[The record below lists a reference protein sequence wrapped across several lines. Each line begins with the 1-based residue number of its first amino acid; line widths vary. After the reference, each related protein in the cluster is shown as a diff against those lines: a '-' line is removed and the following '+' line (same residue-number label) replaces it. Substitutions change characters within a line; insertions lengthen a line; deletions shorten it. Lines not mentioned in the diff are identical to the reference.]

1 MNPLAAIWRYV
12 KSFLYLITGQIDKS
26 RRVLDSNP
34 NVMKAKFDDI
44 IKSKVDQIHTYK
56 QAVATLI
63 AQQEKKMAKVKSLTE
78 EVQKLENLKAG
89 ALAMAKQTVAKLQ
102 GEGKT
107 KEEVHAD
114 ADYKKCLTAYNDF
127 AATLTEKQD
136 HIKDLENDIGEYDG
150 SIANHKIN
158 LQQLQRDIEKLK
170 SEAADA
176 VADVITAK
184 EERDLSDMLNGISK
198 DGMAK
203 ELQDMR
209 DLRHEM
215 RAEARVSREMAGTD
229 SKAQEAQFLEYAR
242 SNTASDEFDSLLGMA
257 EGTEGA
263 ETVAGEPEEVEKTGS
278 DSILPE

>member
-1 MNPLAAIWRYV
+1 MNPLGAVWRYV

-26 RRVLDSNP
+26 RKALDSNP
-34 NVMKAKFDDI
+34 NVMRAKFDDI
-44 IKSKVDQIHTYK
+44 IKGKVEQIHTYK

-89 ALAMAKQTVAKLQ
+89 ALAMAKQAVAKLQ

-127 AATLTEKQD
+127 AATLEEKKD
-136 HIKDLENDIGEYDG
+136 HIKDLEGDIAEYDG

-158 LQQLQRDIEKLK
+158 LQQLQRDIQKLK

-229 SKAQEAQFLEYAR
+229 SKAQEAQFLDYAR
-242 SNTASDEFDSLLGMA
+242 SNTATDEFDALLGVA

-263 ETVAGEPEEVEKTGS
+263 ETAASEPEQVEKTSS

>member
-1 MNPLAAIWRYV
+1 MNPLGAIWRYV

-26 RRVLDSNP
+26 RRALDSNP

-63 AQQEKKMAKVKSLTE
+63 AQQEKKMAKVKALTQD
-78 EVQKLENLKAG
+78 VRKLENLKAG

-102 GEGKT
+102 GEGKP
-107 KEEVHAD
+107 KEELHAD
-114 ADYKKCLTAYNDF
+114 PAYKKCLTAYNDF
-127 AATLTEKQD
+127 AATLLEKQD
-136 HIKDLENDIGEYDG
+136 HIKDLEGDIGEYDG

-176 VADVITAK
+176 VADVITSK
-184 EERDLSDMLNGISK
+184 EERDLADMLNGISK
-198 DGMAK
+198 DGMGK
-203 ELQDMR
+203 ELQNMR

-215 RAEARVSREMAGTD
+215 RAEARVSREMAGTE
-229 SKAQEAQFLEYAR
+229 SKVQEAEFLEYAR
-242 SNTASDEFDSLLGMA
+242 SNTGTDVFDSLLGMA

-263 ETVAGEPEEVEKTGS
+263 ETAASEPEQLEKTSS

>member
-1 MNPLAAIWRYV
+1 MNPLGAIWRYV

-34 NVMKAKFDDI
+34 NVMRAKFDDI
-44 IKSKVDQIHTYK
+44 IKGKVEQIHTYK

-78 EVQKLENLKAG
+78 EVKKLENLKAG
-89 ALAMAKQTVAKLQ
+89 ALAMARKSVAKLE

-107 KEEVHAD
+107 KEQIHAD
-114 ADYKKCLTAYNDF
+114 PEYKKCLTAYNDF

-136 HIKDLENDIGEYDG
+136 HIKDLEGDVSEYDG

-242 SNTASDEFDSLLGMA
+242 STTATDEFDALLGMA
-257 EGTEGA
+257 EGSEA
-263 ETVAGEPEEVEKTGS
+263 AQAAPSEPKETEKTGS

>member
-1 MNPLAAIWRYV
+1 MNPLGAIWRYV

-26 RRVLDSNP
+26 RRALDSNP

-63 AQQEKKMAKVKSLTE
+63 AQQEKKMAKVKALTQD
-78 EVQKLENLKAG
+78 VRKLENLKAG

-114 ADYKKCLTAYNDF
+114 PEYKKCLTAYNDF
-127 AATLTEKQD
+127 AATLIEKQD
-136 HIKDLENDIGEYDG
+136 HIKDLEGDIGEYDG

-176 VADVITAK
+176 VADVITSK
-184 EERDLSDMLNGISK
+184 EERDLADMLNGISK
-198 DGMAK
+198 DGMGK

-215 RAEARVSREMAGTD
+215 RAEARVSREMAGTE
-229 SKAQEAQFLEYAR
+229 SKVQEAEFLEYAR
-242 SNTASDEFDSLLGMA
+242 SNTGTDVFDSLLGMA
-257 EGTEGA
+257 EGTEGS
-263 ETVAGEPEEVEKTGS
+263 ETAASEPEQLEKTSS

>member
-1 MNPLAAIWRYV
+1 MFGAIGRWFKAVWY
-12 KSFLYLITGQIDKS
+12 KLTGAMDQA
-26 RRVLDSNP
+26 RRGLDTDP
-34 NVMKAKFDDI
+34 HVMRAKFDEI
-44 IKSKVDQIHTYK
+44 IKGKVNQIHTYK

-63 AQQEKKMAKVKSLTE
+63 AQQEKKMAKVKALTQD
-78 EVQKLENLKAG
+78 VRKLENLKAG
-89 ALAMAKQTVAKLQ
+89 ALAMAKQAVAKLQ

-107 KEEVHAD
+107 NEVVHAD
-114 ADYKKCLTAYNDF
+114 PNYKKCLTAYNDF

-136 HIKDLENDIGEYDG
+136 HIKDLEGDIGEYDG

-176 VADVITAK
+176 VADVITSK
-184 EERDLSDMLNGISK
+184 EETELADMINGISK

-203 ELQDMR
+203 ELQNLR
-209 DLRHEM
+209 DLRHEV
-215 RAEARVSREMAGTD
+215 RAEARISREMAGTD
-229 SKAQEAQFLEYAR
+229 TKVQEAEFLEYAR
-242 SNTASDEFDSLLGMA
+242 SNTATDEFDALLGMA

-263 ETVAGEPEEVEKTGS
+263 ETAASEPERLEKTSS

>member
-1 MNPLAAIWRYV
+1 MNPLGAIWRYV

-26 RRVLDSNP
+26 RRALDSNP

-63 AQQEKKMAKVKSLTE
+63 AQQEKKMAKVKALTQD
-78 EVQKLENLKAG
+78 VRKLENLKAG

-114 ADYKKCLTAYNDF
+114 PEYKKCLTAYNDF
-127 AATLTEKQD
+127 AATLIEKQD
-136 HIKDLENDIGEYDG
+136 HIKDLEGDIGEYDG

-176 VADVITAK
+176 VADVITSK
-184 EERDLSDMLNGISK
+184 EERDLADMLNGISK
-198 DGMAK
+198 DGMGK

-215 RAEARVSREMAGTD
+215 RAEARVSREMAGTET
-229 SKAQEAQFLEYAR
+229 KVQEAEFLEYAR
-242 SNTASDEFDSLLGMA
+242 SNTGTDVFDSLLGMA

-263 ETVAGEPEEVEKTGS
+263 ETAASEPEQLEKTSS

>member
-1 MNPLAAIWRYV
+1 MFGAIGRWFKAVWY
-12 KSFLYLITGQIDKS
+12 KITGQIDQA
-26 RRVLDSNP
+26 RRGLDTDP
-34 NVMKAKFDDI
+34 HVMRAKFDDI
-44 IKSKVDQIHTYK
+44 IKGKVNQIHTYK

-78 EVQKLENLKAG
+78 AVQKLENLKAG
-89 ALAMAKQTVAKLQ
+89 ALAMAKQAVAKLQ

-107 KEEVHAD
+107 KEELHAD
-114 ADYKKCLTAYNDF
+114 PDYKKCLTAYNDF

-176 VADVITAK
+176 VADVITSK
-184 EERDLSDMLNGISK
+184 EETELADMINGISK

-203 ELQDMR
+203 ELQNMR

-229 SKAQEAQFLEYAR
+229 SKVQEAEFLEYAR
-242 SNTASDEFDSLLGMA
+242 SNTATDEFDSLLGVA

-263 ETVAGEPEEVEKTGS
+263 ETAASEPEQLEKTSS

>member
-1 MNPLAAIWRYV
+1 MFGAIGRWFKAVWY
-12 KSFLYLITGQIDKS
+12 KLTGAMDQA
-26 RRVLDSNP
+26 RRGLDTDP
-34 NVMKAKFDDI
+34 HVMRAKFDEI
-44 IKSKVDQIHTYK
+44 IKGKVNQIHTYK

-63 AQQEKKMAKVKSLTE
+63 AQQEKKMAKVKSLTNE
-78 EVQKLENLKAG
+78 MQKLENLKAG
-89 ALAMAKQTVAKLQ
+89 ALAMAKQAVAKLQ

-107 KEEVHAD
+107 NEVVHAD
-114 ADYKKCLTAYNDF
+114 PNYKKCLTAYNDF

-136 HIKDLENDIGEYDG
+136 HIKDLEGDIGEYDG

-176 VADVITAK
+176 VADVITSK
-184 EERDLSDMLNGISK
+184 EETELADMINGISK
-198 DGMAK
+198 DGMGK
-203 ELQDMR
+203 ELQNLR

-215 RAEARVSREMAGTD
+215 RAEARISREMAGTD
-229 SKAQEAQFLEYAR
+229 TKVQEAEFLEYAR
-242 SNTASDEFDSLLGMA
+242 SNTATDEFDALLGMA

-263 ETVAGEPEEVEKTGS
+263 ETAASEPKQLEKTSS

>member
-44 IKSKVDQIHTYK
+44 IKGKVDQIHTYK

-107 KEEVHAD
+107 KEELHAD
-114 ADYKKCLTAYNDF
+114 GDYKKCLTAYNDF

-229 SKAQEAQFLEYAR
+229 SKQQEAQFLEYAR

-263 ETVAGEPEEVEKTGS
+263 ETSTSKPEEVEKTGS
-278 DSILPE
+278 DGILPE

>member
-1 MNPLAAIWRYV
+1 MFGAIGRWFKAVWY
-12 KSFLYLITGQIDKS
+12 KLTGAMDQA
-26 RRVLDSNP
+26 RRGLDTDP
-34 NVMKAKFDDI
+34 HVMRAKFDEI
-44 IKSKVDQIHTYK
+44 IKDKVNQIHTYK

-63 AQQEKKMAKVKSLTE
+63 AQQEKKMAKVKSLTN

-89 ALAMAKQTVAKLQ
+89 ALAMAKQAVAKLQ

-107 KEEVHAD
+107 NEVVHAD
-114 ADYKKCLTAYNDF
+114 PNYKKCLTAYNDF

-136 HIKDLENDIGEYDG
+136 HIKDLEGDIGEYDG

-176 VADVITAK
+176 VADVITSK
-184 EERDLSDMLNGISK
+184 EETELADMINGISK

-203 ELQDMR
+203 ELQNLR

-215 RAEARVSREMAGTD
+215 RAEARISREMAGTD
-229 SKAQEAQFLEYAR
+229 TKVQEAEFLEYAR
-242 SNTASDEFDSLLGMA
+242 SNTATDEFDALLGMA

-263 ETVAGEPEEVEKTGS
+263 ETAASEPEQLEKTSS

>member
-1 MNPLAAIWRYV
+1 MNPLGAIWRYV

-26 RRVLDSNP
+26 RRALDSNP

-63 AQQEKKMAKVKSLTE
+63 AQQEKKMAKVKALTQD
-78 EVQKLENLKAG
+78 VRKLENLKAG

-114 ADYKKCLTAYNDF
+114 PEYKKCLTAYNDF
-127 AATLTEKQD
+127 AATLIEKQD
-136 HIKDLENDIGEYDG
+136 HIKDLEGDIGEYDG

-176 VADVITAK
+176 VADVITSK
-184 EERDLSDMLNGISK
+184 EERDLADMLNGISK
-198 DGMAK
+198 DGMGK
-203 ELQDMR
+203 ELEDMR
-209 DLRHEM
+209 NLRHEM
-215 RAEARVSREMAGTD
+215 RAEARVSREMAGTE
-229 SKAQEAQFLEYAR
+229 SKVQEAKFLEYAR
-242 SNTASDEFDSLLGMA
+242 SNTGTDVFDSLLGMA

-263 ETVAGEPEEVEKTGS
+263 ETAASEPEQLEKTSS

>member
-44 IKSKVDQIHTYK
+44 IKGKVDQIHTYK

-107 KEEVHAD
+107 KEEVHAN

-229 SKAQEAQFLEYAR
+229 SKQQEAQFLEYAR

-257 EGTEGA
+257 EGKEGA
-263 ETVAGEPEEVEKTGS
+263 ETSASEPEEVEKTRS

>member
-1 MNPLAAIWRYV
+1 MNPLGAIWRYV

-26 RRVLDSNP
+26 RRALDSNP
-34 NVMKAKFDDI
+34 NVMKAKFNDI

-63 AQQEKKMAKVKSLTE
+63 AQQEKKMAKVKALTQD
-78 EVQKLENLKAG
+78 VRKLENLKAG

-114 ADYKKCLTAYNDF
+114 PEYKKCLTAYNDF
-127 AATLTEKQD
+127 AATLIEKQD
-136 HIKDLENDIGEYDG
+136 HIKDLEGDIGEYDG

-176 VADVITAK
+176 VADVITSK
-184 EERDLSDMLNGISK
+184 EETELADMINGISK
-198 DGMAK
+198 DGMGK
-203 ELQDMR
+203 ELQNLR

-215 RAEARVSREMAGTD
+215 RAEARISREMAGTD
-229 SKAQEAQFLEYAR
+229 TKVQEAEFLEYAR
-242 SNTASDEFDSLLGMA
+242 SNTATDEFDALLGMA
-257 EGTEGA
+257 EGTESA
-263 ETVAGEPEEVEKTGS
+263 ETAASEPEQLEKTSS

>member
-1 MNPLAAIWRYV
+1 MFGAIGRWFKAVWY
-12 KSFLYLITGQIDKS
+12 KLTGAMDQA
-26 RRVLDSNP
+26 RRGLDTDP
-34 NVMKAKFDDI
+34 HVMRAKFDEI
-44 IKSKVDQIHTYK
+44 IKGKVNQIHTYK

-63 AQQEKKMAKVKSLTE
+63 AQQEKKMAKVKSLTN

-89 ALAMAKQTVAKLQ
+89 ALAMAKQAVAKLQ

-107 KEEVHAD
+107 NEVVHAD
-114 ADYKKCLTAYNDF
+114 PNYKKCLTAYNDF

-136 HIKDLENDIGEYDG
+136 HIKDLEGDIGEYDG

-176 VADVITAK
+176 VADVITSK
-184 EERDLSDMLNGISK
+184 EETELADMINGISK
-198 DGMAK
+198 DGMGK
-203 ELQDMR
+203 ELQNLR

-215 RAEARVSREMAGTD
+215 RAEARISREMAGTD
-229 SKAQEAQFLEYAR
+229 TKVQEAEFLEYAR
-242 SNTASDEFDSLLGMA
+242 SNTATDEFDALLGMA
-257 EGTEGA
+257 EETEGA
-263 ETVAGEPEEVEKTGS
+263 ETAASEPEQLEKTSS

>member
-1 MNPLAAIWRYV
+1 MFGAIGRWFKAVWY
-12 KSFLYLITGQIDKS
+12 KLTGAMDQA
-26 RRVLDSNP
+26 RRGLDTDP
-34 NVMKAKFDDI
+34 HVMRAKFDEI
-44 IKSKVDQIHTYK
+44 IKDKVNQIHTYK

-63 AQQEKKMAKVKSLTE
+63 AQQEKKMAKVKSLTN

-89 ALAMAKQTVAKLQ
+89 ALAMAKQAVAKLQ

-107 KEEVHAD
+107 NEVVHAD
-114 ADYKKCLTAYNDF
+114 PNYKKCLTAYNDF

-136 HIKDLENDIGEYDG
+136 HIKDLEGDIGEYDG

-176 VADVITAK
+176 VADVITSK
-184 EERDLSDMLNGISK
+184 EETELADMINGISK
-198 DGMAK
+198 DGMGK
-203 ELQDMR
+203 ELENLR

-215 RAEARVSREMAGTD
+215 RAEARISREMAGTD
-229 SKAQEAQFLEYAR
+229 TKVQEAEFLEYAR
-242 SNTASDEFDSLLGMA
+242 SNTATDEFDALLGMA
-257 EGTEGA
+257 EGTESA
-263 ETVAGEPEEVEKTGS
+263 ETAASEPEQLEKTSS

>member
-1 MNPLAAIWRYV
+1 MFGAIGRWFKAVWY
-12 KSFLYLITGQIDKS
+12 KITGQIDQA
-26 RRVLDSNP
+26 RRGLDTDP
-34 NVMKAKFDDI
+34 HVMRAKFDDI
-44 IKSKVDQIHTYK
+44 IKGKVNQIHTYK

-78 EVQKLENLKAG
+78 EVRKLENLKAG
-89 ALAMAKQTVAKLQ
+89 ALAMAKQAVAKLQ

-107 KEEVHAD
+107 KEELHAD
-114 ADYKKCLTAYNDF
+114 PDYKKCLTAYNDF

-176 VADVITAK
+176 VADVITSK
-184 EERDLSDMLNGISK
+184 EETELADMINGISK

-203 ELQDMR
+203 ELQNMR

-242 SNTASDEFDSLLGMA
+242 SNTASDEFDTLLGMA

-263 ETVAGEPEEVEKTGS
+263 ETAASEPEQLEKTSS
-278 DSILPE
+278 DSVLPE

>member
-1 MNPLAAIWRYV
+1 MNPLGAIWRYV

-26 RRVLDSNP
+26 RRALDSNP

-63 AQQEKKMAKVKSLTE
+63 AQQEKKMAKVKALTQD
-78 EVQKLENLKAG
+78 VRKLENLKAG

-114 ADYKKCLTAYNDF
+114 PEYKKCLTAYNDF

-136 HIKDLENDIGEYDG
+136 HIKDLEGDIGEYDG

-176 VADVITAK
+176 VADVITSK
-184 EERDLSDMLNGISK
+184 EERDLADMLNGISK
-198 DGMAK
+198 DGMGK
-203 ELQDMR
+203 ELEDMR
-209 DLRHEM
+209 NLRHEM
-215 RAEARVSREMAGTD
+215 RAEARVSREMAGTGT
-229 SKAQEAQFLEYAR
+229 KVQEAEFLEYAR
-242 SNTASDEFDSLLGMA
+242 SNTGTDVFDSLLGMA

-263 ETVAGEPEEVEKTGS
+263 ETAASEPEQLEKTSS

>member
-1 MNPLAAIWRYV
+1 MFGAIGRWFKAVWY
-12 KSFLYLITGQIDKS
+12 KLTGAMDQA
-26 RRVLDSNP
+26 RRGLDTDP
-34 NVMKAKFDDI
+34 HVMRAKFDEI
-44 IKSKVDQIHTYK
+44 IKGKVNQIHTYK

-63 AQQEKKMAKVKSLTE
+63 AQQEKKMAKVKSLTN

-89 ALAMAKQTVAKLQ
+89 ALAMAKQAVAKLQ

-107 KEEVHAD
+107 NEVVHAD
-114 ADYKKCLTAYNDF
+114 PNYKKCLTAYNDF

-136 HIKDLENDIGEYDG
+136 HIKDLEGDIGEYDG

-176 VADVITAK
+176 VADVITSK
-184 EERDLSDMLNGISK
+184 EETELADMINGISK

-203 ELQDMR
+203 ELQNLR
-209 DLRHEM
+209 DLRHEV
-215 RAEARVSREMAGTD
+215 RAEARISREMAGTD
-229 SKAQEAQFLEYAR
+229 TKVQEAEFLEYAR
-242 SNTASDEFDSLLGMA
+242 SNTATDEFDALLGMA

-263 ETVAGEPEEVEKTGS
+263 ETAASEPEQVEKTSS

>member
-1 MNPLAAIWRYV
+1 MFGAIGRWFKAVWY
-12 KSFLYLITGQIDKS
+12 KLTGAMDQA
-26 RRVLDSNP
+26 RRGLDTDP
-34 NVMKAKFDDI
+34 HVMRAKFDEI
-44 IKSKVDQIHTYK
+44 IKGKVNQIHTYK

-63 AQQEKKMAKVKSLTE
+63 AQQEKKMAKVKSLTN

-89 ALAMAKQTVAKLQ
+89 ALAMAKQAVAKLQ

-107 KEEVHAD
+107 NEVVHAD
-114 ADYKKCLTAYNDF
+114 PNYKKCLTAYNDF

-136 HIKDLENDIGEYDG
+136 HIKDLEGDIGEYDG

-176 VADVITAK
+176 VADVITSK
-184 EERDLSDMLNGISK
+184 EETELADMINGISK

-203 ELQDMR
+203 ELQNLR

-215 RAEARVSREMAGTD
+215 RAEARISREMAGTD
-229 SKAQEAQFLEYAR
+229 TKVQEAEFLEYAR
-242 SNTASDEFDSLLGMA
+242 SNTATDEFDALLGMA

-263 ETVAGEPEEVEKTGS
+263 ETAASEPEQLKKTSS
-278 DSILPE
+278 DSVLPE

>member
-1 MNPLAAIWRYV
+1 MFGALGRWFKAVWY
-12 KSFLYLITGQIDKS
+12 KMTGQIDQA
-26 RRVLDSNP
+26 RRGLDSDP
-34 NVMKAKFDDI
+34 HVMRATFDNI
-44 IKSKVDQIHTYK
+44 IKGKVNQIHTYK

-63 AQQEKKMAKVKSLTE
+63 AQQEKKLAKVKTLTD
-78 EVQKLENLKAG
+78 EVKKLENLKAG

-102 GEGKT
+102 GEGQA
-107 KEEVHAD
+107 KEQIHTD

-136 HIKDLENDIGEYDG
+136 HIKDLEGDIGEYDG
-150 SIANHKIN
+150 SIANHKVN

-170 SEAADA
+170 SEAADS

-184 EERDLSDMLNGISK
+184 EERDLADMINGISK

-203 ELQDMR
+203 ELQNMR
-209 DLRHEM
+209 DIRQEM
-215 RAEARVSREMAGTD
+215 RAEARVSKEMAGTD

-242 SNTASDEFDSLLGMA
+242 SNTATDEFDSLLGVA

-263 ETVAGEPEEVEKTGS
+263 ETAASEPKQLEKTSS

>member
-1 MNPLAAIWRYV
+1 MNPLGAIWRYV

-26 RRVLDSNP
+26 RRALDSNP
-34 NVMKAKFDDI
+34 NVMKAKFNDI

-63 AQQEKKMAKVKSLTE
+63 AQQEKKMAKVKALTQD
-78 EVQKLENLKAG
+78 VRKLENLKAG

-114 ADYKKCLTAYNDF
+114 PEYKKCLTAYNDF
-127 AATLTEKQD
+127 AATLIEKQD
-136 HIKDLENDIGEYDG
+136 HIKDLEGDIGEYDG

-176 VADVITAK
+176 VADVITSK
-184 EERDLSDMLNGISK
+184 EERDLADMLNGISK
-198 DGMAK
+198 DGMGK
-203 ELQDMR
+203 ELEDMR
-209 DLRHEM
+209 NLRHEM
-215 RAEARVSREMAGTD
+215 RAEARVSREMAGTGT
-229 SKAQEAQFLEYAR
+229 KVQEAEFLEYAR
-242 SNTASDEFDSLLGMA
+242 SNTGTDVFDSLLGMA

-263 ETVAGEPEEVEKTGS
+263 ETAASEPEQLEKTSS

>member
-44 IKSKVDQIHTYK
+44 IKAKVDQIHTYK

-114 ADYKKCLTAYNDF
+114 
-127 AATLTEKQD
+127 
-136 HIKDLENDIGEYDG
+136 
-150 SIANHKIN
+150 
-158 LQQLQRDIEKLK
+158 
-170 SEAADA
+170 
-176 VADVITAK
+176 
-184 EERDLSDMLNGISK
+184 
-198 DGMAK
+198 
-203 ELQDMR
+203 
-209 DLRHEM
+209 
-215 RAEARVSREMAGTD
+215 
-229 SKAQEAQFLEYAR
+229 
-242 SNTASDEFDSLLGMA
+242 
-257 EGTEGA
+257 
-263 ETVAGEPEEVEKTGS
+263 PE
-278 DSILPE
+278 

>member
-1 MNPLAAIWRYV
+1 MFGAIGRWFKAVWY
-12 KSFLYLITGQIDKS
+12 KITGQIDQA
-26 RRVLDSNP
+26 RRGLDTDP
-34 NVMKAKFDDI
+34 HVMRAKFDEI
-44 IKSKVDQIHTYK
+44 IKDKVNQIHTYK

-63 AQQEKKMAKVKSLTE
+63 AQQEKKMAKVKALTQD
-78 EVQKLENLKAG
+78 VRKLENLKAG

-114 ADYKKCLTAYNDF
+114 PEYKKCLTAYNDF
-127 AATLTEKQD
+127 AATLIEKQD
-136 HIKDLENDIGEYDG
+136 HIKDLEGDIGEYDG

-176 VADVITAK
+176 VADVITSK
-184 EERDLSDMLNGISK
+184 EERDLADMLNGISK
-198 DGMAK
+198 DGMGK

-215 RAEARVSREMAGTD
+215 RAEARVSREMAGTE
-229 SKAQEAQFLEYAR
+229 SKVQEAEFLEYAR
-242 SNTASDEFDSLLGMA
+242 SNTGTDVFDSLLGMA

-263 ETVAGEPEEVEKTGS
+263 ETAASEPEQLEKTSS
-278 DSILPE
+278 DSVLPE

>member
-1 MNPLAAIWRYV
+1 MFGAIGRWFKAVWY
-12 KSFLYLITGQIDKS
+12 KLTGAMDQA
-26 RRVLDSNP
+26 RRGLDTDP
-34 NVMKAKFDDI
+34 HVMRAKFDEI
-44 IKSKVDQIHTYK
+44 IKDKVNQIHTYK

-63 AQQEKKMAKVKSLTE
+63 AQQEKKMAKVKSLTN

-89 ALAMAKQTVAKLQ
+89 ALAMAKQAVAKLQ

-107 KEEVHAD
+107 NEVVHAD
-114 ADYKKCLTAYNDF
+114 PNYKKCLTAYNDF

-136 HIKDLENDIGEYDG
+136 HIKDLEGDIGEYDD

-176 VADVITAK
+176 VADVITSK
-184 EERDLSDMLNGISK
+184 EETELADMINGISK
-198 DGMAK
+198 DGMGK
-203 ELQDMR
+203 ELENLR

-215 RAEARVSREMAGTD
+215 RAEARISREMAGTD
-229 SKAQEAQFLEYAR
+229 TKVQEAEFLEYAR
-242 SNTASDEFDSLLGMA
+242 SNTATDEFDALLGMA

-263 ETVAGEPEEVEKTGS
+263 ETAASEPERLEKTSS

>member
-1 MNPLAAIWRYV
+1 MFGAIGRWFKAVWY
-12 KSFLYLITGQIDKS
+12 KITGQIDQA
-26 RRVLDSNP
+26 RRGLDTDP
-34 NVMKAKFDDI
+34 HVMRAKFDGI
-44 IKSKVDQIHTYK
+44 IKGKVNQIHTYK

-89 ALAMAKQTVAKLQ
+89 ALAMAKQAVAKLQ

-107 KEEVHAD
+107 KEELHAD
-114 ADYKKCLTAYNDF
+114 PDYKKCLTAYNDF

-136 HIKDLENDIGEYDG
+136 HIKDLENDIGEYDA

-176 VADVITAK
+176 VADVITSK
-184 EERDLSDMLNGISK
+184 EETELADMINGISK
-198 DGMAK
+198 DGMGK
-203 ELQDMR
+203 ELQNMR

-229 SKAQEAQFLEYAR
+229 SKVQEAEFLQYAR
-242 SNTASDEFDSLLGMA
+242 SNTATDEFDLLLGVA
-257 EGTEGA
+257 EGKEGA
-263 ETVAGEPEEVEKTGS
+263 ETAAGEPEQLKKTSS

>member
-1 MNPLAAIWRYV
+1 MNPLGAIWRYV

-26 RRVLDSNP
+26 RRALDSNP
-34 NVMKAKFDDI
+34 NVMKAKFNDI

-63 AQQEKKMAKVKSLTE
+63 AQQEKKMAKVKALTQD
-78 EVQKLENLKAG
+78 VRKLENLKAG

-114 ADYKKCLTAYNDF
+114 PEYKKCLTAYNDF
-127 AATLTEKQD
+127 AATLIEKQD
-136 HIKDLENDIGEYDG
+136 HIKDLEGDIGEYDG

-176 VADVITAK
+176 VADVITSK
-184 EERDLSDMLNGISK
+184 EERDLADMLNGISK
-198 DGMAK
+198 DGMGK
-203 ELQDMR
+203 ELQNMR

-215 RAEARVSREMAGTD
+215 RAEARLSREMAGTE
-229 SKAQEAQFLEYAR
+229 SKVQEAKFLEYAR
-242 SNTASDEFDSLLGMA
+242 SNTGTDVFDSLLGMV

-263 ETVAGEPEEVEKTGS
+263 ETAAIEPEQLEKTSS

>member
-1 MNPLAAIWRYV
+1 MFGAIGRWFKAVWY
-12 KSFLYLITGQIDKS
+12 KLTGAMDQA
-26 RRVLDSNP
+26 RRGLDTDP
-34 NVMKAKFDDI
+34 HVMRAKFDEI
-44 IKSKVDQIHTYK
+44 IKDKVNQIHTYK

-63 AQQEKKMAKVKSLTE
+63 AQQEKKMAKVKSLTN

-89 ALAMAKQTVAKLQ
+89 ALAMAKQAVAKLQ

-107 KEEVHAD
+107 NEVVHAD
-114 ADYKKCLTAYNDF
+114 PDYKKCLTAYNDF

-136 HIKDLENDIGEYDG
+136 HIKDLEGDIGEYDG

-176 VADVITAK
+176 VADVITSK
-184 EERDLSDMLNGISK
+184 EETELADMINGISK

-203 ELQDMR
+203 ELQNLR

-215 RAEARVSREMAGTD
+215 RAEARISREMAGTD
-229 SKAQEAQFLEYAR
+229 TKVQEAEFLEYAR
-242 SNTASDEFDSLLGMA
+242 SNTATDEFDALLGMA

-263 ETVAGEPEEVEKTGS
+263 ETAASEPEQLKKTSS
-278 DSILPE
+278 DSVLPE

>member
-1 MNPLAAIWRYV
+1 MFGAIGRWFKAVWY
-12 KSFLYLITGQIDKS
+12 KITGQIDQA
-26 RRVLDSNP
+26 RRGLDTDP
-34 NVMKAKFDDI
+34 HVMRAKFDDI
-44 IKSKVDQIHTYK
+44 IKGKVNQIHTYK

-89 ALAMAKQTVAKLQ
+89 ALAMAKQAVAKLQ

-107 KEEVHAD
+107 KEELHAD
-114 ADYKKCLTAYNDF
+114 PDYKKCLTAYNDF

-176 VADVITAK
+176 VADVITSK
-184 EERDLSDMLNGISK
+184 EETELADMINGISK

-203 ELQDMR
+203 ELQNMR

-229 SKAQEAQFLEYAR
+229 SKVQEAEFLEYAR
-242 SNTASDEFDSLLGMA
+242 SNTATDEFDSLLGVA

-263 ETVAGEPEEVEKTGS
+263 ETAASEPEQLEKTSS

>member
-1 MNPLAAIWRYV
+1 MFGAIGRWFKAVWY
-12 KSFLYLITGQIDKS
+12 KITGQIDQA
-26 RRVLDSNP
+26 RRGLDTDP
-34 NVMKAKFDDI
+34 HVMRAKFDDI
-44 IKSKVDQIHTYK
+44 IKSKVNQIHTYK

-63 AQQEKKMAKVKSLTE
+63 AQQEKKMAKVKLLTE

-89 ALAMAKQTVAKLQ
+89 ALAMAKQAVAKLQ

-107 KEEVHAD
+107 KEELHAD
-114 ADYKKCLTAYNDF
+114 PDYKKCLTAYNDF

-136 HIKDLENDIGEYDG
+136 HIKDLENDIGEYDA

-176 VADVITAK
+176 VADVITSK
-184 EERDLSDMLNGISK
+184 EETELADMINGISK
-198 DGMAK
+198 DGMGK
-203 ELQDMR
+203 ELQNMR

-229 SKAQEAQFLEYAR
+229 SKVQEAEFLEYAR
-242 SNTASDEFDSLLGMA
+242 SNTATDAFDLLLGVA
-257 EGTEGA
+257 DGKEGA
-263 ETVAGEPEEVEKTGS
+263 ETAAGEPEQLEKTSS

>member
-1 MNPLAAIWRYV
+1 MNPLGAIWRYV

-26 RRVLDSNP
+26 RRALDSNP
-34 NVMKAKFDDI
+34 NVMKAKFNDI

-63 AQQEKKMAKVKSLTE
+63 AQQEKKMAKVKALTQD
-78 EVQKLENLKAG
+78 VRKLENLKAG

-114 ADYKKCLTAYNDF
+114 PEYKKCLTAYNDF

-136 HIKDLENDIGEYDG
+136 HIKDLEGDIGEYDG

-176 VADVITAK
+176 VADVITSK
-184 EERDLSDMLNGISK
+184 EERDLADMLNGISK
-198 DGMAK
+198 DGMGK
-203 ELQDMR
+203 ELEDMR
-209 DLRHEM
+209 NLRHEM
-215 RAEARVSREMAGTD
+215 RAEARISREMAGTD
-229 SKAQEAQFLEYAR
+229 TKVQEAEFLEYAR
-242 SNTASDEFDSLLGMA
+242 SNTGTDVFDSLLGMA

-263 ETVAGEPEEVEKTGS
+263 ETAASEPEQLEKTSS

>member
-1 MNPLAAIWRYV
+1 MFGAIGRWFKAVWY
-12 KSFLYLITGQIDKS
+12 KITGQIDQA
-26 RRVLDSNP
+26 RRGLDTDP
-34 NVMKAKFDDI
+34 HVMRAKFDYI
-44 IKSKVDQIHTYK
+44 IKGKFNQIHTYK

-78 EVQKLENLKAG
+78 AVQKLENLKAG
-89 ALAMAKQTVAKLQ
+89 ALAMAKQAVAKLQ

-107 KEEVHAD
+107 KEELHAD
-114 ADYKKCLTAYNDF
+114 PDYKKCLTAYNDF

-176 VADVITAK
+176 VADVITSK
-184 EERDLSDMLNGISK
+184 EETELADMINGISK

-203 ELQDMR
+203 ELQNMR

-242 SNTASDEFDSLLGMA
+242 SHTATDEFDSLLGVA

-263 ETVAGEPEEVEKTGS
+263 ETAASEPEQLEKTSS

>member
-1 MNPLAAIWRYV
+1 MFGAIGRWFKAVWY
-12 KSFLYLITGQIDKS
+12 KITGQIDQA
-26 RRVLDSNP
+26 RRGLDTDP
-34 NVMKAKFDDI
+34 HVMRAKFDDI
-44 IKSKVDQIHTYK
+44 IKGKVNQIHTYK

-78 EVQKLENLKAG
+78 AVQKLENLKAG
-89 ALAMAKQTVAKLQ
+89 ALAMAKQAVAKLQ

-107 KEEVHAD
+107 KEELHAD
-114 ADYKKCLTAYNDF
+114 PDYKKCLTAYNDF

-176 VADVITAK
+176 VADVITSK
-184 EERDLSDMLNGISK
+184 EETELADMINGISK

-203 ELQDMR
+203 ELQNMR

-242 SNTASDEFDSLLGMA
+242 SHTATDEFDSLLGVA

-263 ETVAGEPEEVEKTGS
+263 ETAASEPEKIEKTSS

>member
-1 MNPLAAIWRYV
+1 MFGAIGRWFKAVWY
-12 KSFLYLITGQIDKS
+12 KLTGAMDQA
-26 RRVLDSNP
+26 RRGLDTDP
-34 NVMKAKFDDI
+34 HVMRAKFDEI
-44 IKSKVDQIHTYK
+44 IKGKVNQIHTYK

-63 AQQEKKMAKVKSLTE
+63 AQQEKKMAKVKSLTN

-89 ALAMAKQTVAKLQ
+89 ALAMAKQAVAKLQ

-107 KEEVHAD
+107 NEVVHAD
-114 ADYKKCLTAYNDF
+114 PNYKKCLTAYNDF

-136 HIKDLENDIGEYDG
+136 HIKDLEGDIGEYDG

-176 VADVITAK
+176 VADVITSK
-184 EERDLSDMLNGISK
+184 EETELADMINGISK

-203 ELQDMR
+203 ELQNLR
-209 DLRHEM
+209 DLRHEV
-215 RAEARVSREMAGTD
+215 RAEARISREMAGTD
-229 SKAQEAQFLEYAR
+229 TKVQEAEFLEYAR
-242 SNTASDEFDSLLGMA
+242 SNTATDEFDALLGMA

-263 ETVAGEPEEVEKTGS
+263 ETAASEPEQLKKTSS
-278 DSILPE
+278 DSVLPE